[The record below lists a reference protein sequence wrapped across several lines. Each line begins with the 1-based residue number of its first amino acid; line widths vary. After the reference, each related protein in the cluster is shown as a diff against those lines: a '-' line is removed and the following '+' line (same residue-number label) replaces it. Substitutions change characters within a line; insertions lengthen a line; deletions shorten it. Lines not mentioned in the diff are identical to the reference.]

1 MNPSELYLE
10 SYEGLMNGGK
20 HGKAVV
26 PGNADSSLL
35 VQKLREPPPFGDLMP
50 LKSKNPLSPDSIR
63 ILGDWIAGGAKDN

>member
-20 HGKAVV
+20 HGKAVI

-35 VQKLREPPPFGDLMP
+35 VLCSGNRRRSAISCP
-50 LKSKNPLSPDSIR
+50 
-63 ILGDWIAGGAKDN
+63 